1 MIDTLANIK
10 RQMLD
15 MQERELQSVEKVK
28 IGIEITEQ
36 ANIDKTQV
44 CGGLYLPVCFL
55 IIVVIIRH
63 IMLLDKPR
71 PIIYAHTHIYIY
83 IFVQNSLAIKTMY
96 LFKKYLATTFI
107 HLK

>member
-71 PIIYAHTHIYIY
+71 PTC
-83 IFVQNSLAIKTMY
+83 TY
-96 LFKKYLATTFI
+96 LHVYLATTFI

>member
-44 CGGLYLPVCFL
+44 CGG
-55 IIVVIIRH
+55 
-63 IMLLDKPR
+63 
-71 PIIYAHTHIYIY
+71 
-83 IFVQNSLAIKTMY
+83 
-96 LFKKYLATTFI
+96 
-107 HLK
+107 